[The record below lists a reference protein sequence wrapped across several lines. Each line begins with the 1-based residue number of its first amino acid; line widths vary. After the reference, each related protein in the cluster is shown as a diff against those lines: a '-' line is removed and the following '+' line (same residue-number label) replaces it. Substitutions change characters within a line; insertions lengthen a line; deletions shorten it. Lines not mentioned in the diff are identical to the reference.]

1 LGGVARRATRIAQ
14 ERNKGGAVLL
24 LDAGDSLVGDQDPAR
39 KTQGQTS
46 VAAMNLLGYD
56 AMALGPQDLALGPAV
71 LQQRM
76 AEARFAFLSA
86 NAVVSATGK
95 LAATPFV
102 IRELGGHKV
111 ALVGLS
117 GGNGTSEIAVRDPVE
132 TAKSVVV
139 QVKGQADV
147 VILLSH
153 AGASVDRQIA
163 DAVPGIALIVSGGPL
178 VMPAPWRS
186 EKTGTLVVHA
196 DEAQPGHAG
205 RVMGV
210 ATLAF
215 DPRGE
220 LVKQDWQSVALV
232 DSIPDDPAMAT
243 WVQQQSSR

>member
-24 LDAGDSLVGDQDPAR
+24 LDAGDSLAGDQDPAR

-56 AMALGPQDLALGPAV
+56 AMTLGPQDLALGPAV
-71 LQQRM
+71 LRQRM

-95 LAATPFV
+95 LVATLFV

-117 GGNGTSEIAVRDPVE
+117 GGNGTSEIVVRDPVE

-178 VMPAPWRS
+178 ALPAPWQS

-220 LVKQDWQSVALV
+220 LVRQDWQRAAIV
-232 DSIPDDPAMAT
+232 DSIPDDPAMAA